1 MNRAVD
7 VVHALFSAVVI
18 AAIAVGVPCLLVL
31 AAANPWPGRA
41 ALEMRNEVAI
51 LGGLITAVAWLV
63 WARLTALLGTE
74 LVRQAREV
82 AAVRAANRRRSPGT
96 RPVVV
101 EPIVDPSPGLGVL
114 AQRLIATL
122 LIVVPL
128 WTKSPRMVD
137 AAPPLPAVAPVDPVE
152 VRATDRPDVTPVARH
167 VGEPS
172 PRLDEVTVGPNETL
186 RSLAR
191 DHLGDPGRWREIF
204 DLNVARTQVDGRRLT
219 SPSAVQAGW
228 QLRLPRDAVRTAER
242 NGSADR
248 HAELAS
254 TPASEPAAVPA
265 GLPPEVVTIEAGDT
279 LWALSEH
286 RLEQIGRPDAAATVD
301 YVGRVAATNRVV
313 VEDPHLIYPGEKI
326 TLPAIGRQPAQEAP
340 PPSPERE
347 RPERPEQPDRP
358 AARPERERPER
369 PQHPDR
375 PERPASEAPDTAD
388 VPAPT
393 TPVQADDDPLETQP
407 TVAQP
412 ATSNEEP
419 PPLTVPGSL
428 DDVEGTSGDPFSPTA
443 FGAGALAIGVLA
455 VVDSRRR
462 RRLRSSSVTARLPQR
477 PAALVDTERSLRKL
491 DSPERHARLDLSLR
505 SAAASMVGG
514 HERIR
519 IVTIDARGGVTIITS
534 GPVSLARPW
543 RSHDDGPASS
553 RWDLPAAV
561 PIEDL
566 APTGRQFDA
575 PCVALALV
583 GATDSGAQVYVDL
596 ESVGSLAVV
605 GRDAAAEH
613 VVCAIAAGLAS
624 QVLAESAHLV
634 GIGVPATAFLRHP
647 NHHVVESVDEAF
659 ELAGDLLGSDAERD
673 ETFRLRARHTSGRA
687 WEPVVLFVAARHGDD
702 LRAEVVP
709 ARVAAV
715 VAEVAPDGVTEPASE
730 DMCPEGDVRIVQGSA
745 AWTLQPHA
753 IELDPVG
760 LSSSELEQIDQLI
773 DADVVLDGDGPR
785 ADVGVLADGNESGRA
800 DNGDATEATD
810 DDGIDER
817 VEDWDILVRVMG
829 LVDVIDRDGNTGE
842 FTKSKSLELLA
853 WAATHRDRSTRQGAR
868 TALWDV
874 DVRDATFANIVSE
887 ARRALAR
894 MRNPADGHEWLAR
907 TMNATLRLDERVTTD
922 AEVIAASLRRARRQA
937 PAAAVTTL
945 RSAAEL
951 IRGVPFAD
959 SAYLWPDAEGIT
971 SQMVVL
977 ATSCCGQLAQRLL
990 DADDHEGVFWA
1001 TGQGLKV
1008 LPGHEELIGLRMRA
1022 HARKGDRSGVR
1033 QEWETYERVVLA
1045 DPWSDGEPA
1054 PCLVKLRRE
1063 LLAPAAGD

>member
-1 MNRAVD
+1 
-7 VVHALFSAVVI
+7 
-18 AAIAVGVPCLLVL
+18 P
-31 AAANPWPGRA
+31 
-41 ALEMRNEVAI
+41 
-51 LGGLITAVAWLV
+51 
-63 WARLTALLGTE
+63 
-74 LVRQAREV
+74 
-82 AAVRAANRRRSPGT
+82 
-96 RPVVV
+96 
-101 EPIVDPSPGLGVL
+101 
-114 AQRLIATL
+114 
-122 LIVVPL
+122 
-128 WTKSPRMVD
+128 
-137 AAPPLPAVAPVDPVE
+137 
-152 VRATDRPDVTPVARH
+152 
-167 VGEPS
+167 
-172 PRLDEVTVGPNETL
+172 
-186 RSLAR
+186 
-191 DHLGDPGRWREIF
+191 
-204 DLNVARTQVDGRRLT
+204 
-219 SPSAVQAGW
+219 
-228 QLRLPRDAVRTAER
+228 
-242 NGSADR
+242 
-248 HAELAS
+248 
-254 TPASEPAAVPA
+254 
-265 GLPPEVVTIEAGDT
+265 
-279 LWALSEH
+279 
-286 RLEQIGRPDAAATVD
+286 
-301 YVGRVAATNRVV
+301 
-313 VEDPHLIYPGEKI
+313 
-326 TLPAIGRQPAQEAP
+326 
-340 PPSPERE
+340 E
-347 RPERPEQPDRP
+347 RPERAQ
-358 AARPERERPER
+358 PER

-393 TPVQADDDPLETQP
+393 TPVQADDDPLETKP

-419 PPLTVPGSL
+419 PPLTVPDSL
-428 DDVEGTSGDPFSPTA
+428 DDVEGTSGDPFSPAA

-455 VVDSRRR
+455 VVDTRRR

-477 PAALVDTERSLRKL
+477 PVALVDTERSLRRL
-491 DSPERHARLDLSLR
+491 ESPERHARLDLSLR

-519 IVTIDARGGVTIITS
+519 IVMIDARGGVTVMTS

-566 APTGRQFDA
+566 APAGRQFDA

-583 GATDSGAQVYVDL
+583 GATASGAQVYVDL
-596 ESVGSLAVV
+596 ESVGSLTVV
-605 GRDAAAEH
+605 GRAAAAEH

-634 GIGVPATAFLRHP
+634 GVGVPATAFLRHP

-702 LRAEVVP
+702 LRAEVIP

-715 VAEVAPDGVTEPASE
+715 VAEVAPDGVTRPAS
-730 DMCPEGDVRIVQGSA
+730 DDTCPEGDVRVVQGA
-745 AWTLQPHA
+745 ATWTLQPHA

-773 DADVVLDGDGPR
+773 DADVVLDERDGAR
-785 ADVGVLADGNESGRA
+785 ADVGALVAGNGAGVAD
-800 DNGDATEATD
+800 DGDAG

-817 VEDWDILVRVMG
+817 VEDWDVLVRVMG

-894 MRNPADGHEWLAR
+894 MRQPADGHEWLAR

-922 AEVIAASLRRARRQA
+922 AEVIAASLRRARRQEA
-937 PAAAVTTL
+937 AAAVATL
-945 RSAAEL
+945 RSAVKL

-959 SAYLWPDAEGIT
+959 TAYLWPDAEGIT

-977 ATSCCGQLAQRLL
+977 ATSCCGELARRLL
-990 DADDHEGVFWA
+990 DADDHEGLFWA

-1054 PCLVKLRRE
+1054 PCL
-1063 LLAPAAGD
+1063 

>member
-7 VVHALFSAVVI
+7 MVRALFSAVVI
-18 AAIAVGVPCLLVL
+18 AAIAVGVPWLLVL
-31 AAANPWPGRA
+31 AVANPWPGRA
-41 ALEMRNEVAI
+41 ALEMRDEVAI
-51 LGGLITAVAWLV
+51 LGGLIAAVAWLV
-63 WARLTALLGTE
+63 WARLIALLGAE
-74 LVRQAREV
+74 LVRQVGEV
-82 AAVRAANRRRSPGT
+82 AAVRAANRRRAPGT

-137 AAPPLPAVAPVDPVE
+137 AAPPLPTVAPVDPVE
-152 VRATDRPDVTPVARH
+152 VRATDRPDVAPVARH
-167 VGEPS
+167 VDERS
-172 PRLDEVTVGPNETL
+172 PGLDEVTVGPNETL

-219 SPSAVQAGW
+219 SPSAVQSGW
-228 QLRLPRDAVRTAER
+228 QLRLPRDAARTAER
-242 NGSADR
+242 NGPADR
-248 HAELAS
+248 HAEPAS
-254 TPASEPAAVPA
+254 TPASEPASVPA

-286 RLEQIGRPDAAATVD
+286 RLEEIGRRDVAATVD

-313 VEDPHLIYPGEKI
+313 VEDPNLIYPGERI

-340 PPSPERE
+340 PPPPERE
-347 RPERPEQPDRP
+347 RPERPKRP
-358 AARPERERPER
+358 ARPERPERARPER

-393 TPVQADDDPLETQP
+393 TPVQADDDPLETKP

-419 PPLTVPGSL
+419 APLTVPGSL
-428 DDVEGTSGDPFSPTA
+428 DDVEGTSGDPFSPAA

-455 VVDSRRR
+455 VVDTRRR

-477 PAALVDTERSLRKL
+477 PVALVDTERSLRRL
-491 DSPERHARLDLSLR
+491 ESPERHARLDLSLR

-519 IVTIDARGGVTIITS
+519 IVMIDARGGVTVMTS

-553 RWDLPAAV
+553 RWDLQAAV

-566 APTGRQFDA
+566 APAGRQFDA

-583 GATDSGAQVYVDL
+583 GATASGAQVYVDL
-596 ESVGSLAVV
+596 ESVGSLTVV
-605 GRDAAAEH
+605 GRAAAAEH

-634 GIGVPATAFLRHP
+634 GVGVPAMAFLRHP

-702 LRAEVVP
+702 LRAEVIP

-715 VAEVAPDGVTEPASE
+715 VAEVAPDGVTKPASE
-730 DMCPEGDVRIVQGSA
+730 DTCPEGDVRVVQGA
-745 AWTLQPHA
+745 ATWTLQPHA

-773 DADVVLDGDGPR
+773 DADVVLDERDGAR
-785 ADVGVLADGNESGRA
+785 ADVGALVAGNGA
-800 DNGDATEATD
+800 GVAVDGDAG

-817 VEDWDILVRVMG
+817 VEDWDVLVRVMG

-894 MRNPADGHEWLAR
+894 MRQPADGHEWLAR

-922 AEVIAASLRRARRQA
+922 AEVIAASLRRARRQEA
-937 PAAAVTTL
+937 AAAVATL
-945 RSAAEL
+945 RSAVKL

-959 SAYLWPDAEGIT
+959 TAYLWPDAEGIT

-977 ATSCCGQLAQRLL
+977 ATSCCGELARRLL